1 MVKTFSEYEAPPAI
15 PHTQLVAS
23 IVSDVGEIMLRPNR
37 LGQGFTLLDGAE
49 GFGPPDVA
57 NDIVPLD
64 GQRGAILATQ
74 RETEGDMFL
83 PIKISSSSKAEVRR
97 LKDRLS
103 KVLKPA
109 EGTAR
114 VVLLDPATGVG
125 RYRDVAY
132 RDGLLSPM
140 WQSPLSAAFGVT
152 VDFMDPWA
160 YSLQEFEQTLDVAP
174 GATGGMRTPVRFP
187 IRFSRTPGA
196 RSRWATN
203 EGTDPAP
210 VTLQFNGP
218 VTDPLVALE
227 GHWTF
232 RVTGTLAWDEYLVV
246 DPRDRTALV
255 FSTTRADVRR
265 AAYRMIRSGSKFSD
279 LLLPPGQHSLRFEAV
294 DPTFQASVKV
304 TWPSTYRSME

>member
-1 MVKTFSEYEAPPAI
+1 MTKTFSDYEAPESA
-15 PHTQLVAS
+15 PHSQLVAS
-23 IVSDVGEIMLRPNR
+23 VVSDVGEIMLRPNR
-37 LGQGFTLLDGAE
+37 KGQGFKLLDGAE

-57 NDIVPLD
+57 NELIPYE
-64 GQRGAILATQ
+64 GHRGAILATQ

-83 PIKISSSSKAEVRR
+83 PIQISSSTKAEVRR

-114 VVLLDPATGVG
+114 VVLTDPVTGVG
-125 RYRDVAY
+125 RYREVAY
-132 RDGLLSPM
+132 RDGLSAPM
-140 WQSPLSAAFGVT
+140 WQSPYAAAFGVT

-196 RSRWATN
+196 RGRWATN

-210 VTLQFNGP
+210 VTLRFNGP
-218 VTDPLVALE
+218 VTDPVISLE

-232 RVTGTLAWDEYLVV
+232 RVSGTLAWDEYLVI
-246 DPRDRTALV
+246 DSRARTAYV
-255 FSTTRADVRR
+255 FSTTRASVRR
-265 AAYRMIRSGSKFSD
+265 TAYQMIRSGSKFSD
-279 LLLPPGQHSLRFEAV
+279 LLLPPGQHGLRFEAN
-294 DPTFQASVKV
+294 DPSFQASVTV
-304 TWPSTYRSME
+304 TWPATYRSME